1 VASFATAAATPA
13 ATTAMPA
20 SLSAISSVLSVAP
33 RVADALAAGRPVVAL
48 ESTLITHGFAHP
60 MGVQAAR
67 RAEAAVRGGG
77 AEPATVAVCEGR
89 LVVGLA
95 ESELEEIALADSPRK
110 ASRATLALAL
120 ADGGW
125 AGTTVS
131 ATMIAAA
138 LAGVRVFATGG
149 IGGVHRGGAESMDI
163 SADLD
168 ELAQTPVLVVCAGPK
183 SVLDIDLT
191 LEYLE
196 TRGVPVLGWQTTA
209 LAGFYA
215 RDSGRILAGSVA
227 DAADAARVAS
237 THWNL
242 KLASGLL
249 ICVPLPVDAAL
260 SREDAESA
268 IAQAVADSE
277 AADIHGPAATPFVL
291 ARVAALTEGRSVTA
305 NLALIENNA
314 RVAASIAV
322 AIAAESANRR

>member
-1 VASFATAAATPA
+1 VNELAPA
-13 ATTAMPA
+13 VE
-20 SLSAISSVLSVAP
+20 IAP
-33 RVADALAAGRPVVAL
+33 RVAAALSEGRPVVAL

-60 MGVQAAR
+60 MGVDAAR
-67 RAEAAVRGGG
+67 RAEAAVRAGG
-77 AEPATVAVCEGR
+77 AEPATVAVHGGR
-89 LVVGLA
+89 LIIGLT
-95 ESELEEIALADSPRK
+95 ESELEQIALADSPRK

-120 ADGGW
+120 AGGGW

-149 IGGVHRGGAESMDI
+149 IGGVHRGGASSMDI

-215 RDSGRILAGSVA
+215 RDSGRVLAGSVA

-237 THWNL
+237 LHWSL
-242 KLASGLL
+242 RLSTGLL
-249 ICVPLPVDAAL
+249 VCVPLPEDAAL
-260 SREDAESA
+260 SRNEAETA

-277 AADIHGPAATPFVL
+277 AAGIHGPAATPFVL
-291 ARVAALTEGRSVTA
+291 ARVAELTGGRSVTA

-314 RVAASIAV
+314 SVAGSIAV
-322 AIAAESANRR
+322 ALNETAR

>member
-1 VASFATAAATPA
+1 
-13 ATTAMPA
+13 MNE
-20 SLSAISSVLSVAP
+20 LLSVAP

-48 ESTLITHGFAHP
+48 ESTLITHGFTYP
-60 MGVQAAR
+60 MGVGAAR
-67 RAEAAVRGGG
+67 RAEAAVRAVG
-77 AEPATVAVCEGR
+77 AEPATVAVADGR
-89 LVVGLA
+89 LVVGL
-95 ESELEEIALADSPRK
+95 SDDELEQIAQADSPAK
-110 ASRATLALAL
+110 ASRGTLALAL
-120 ADGGW
+120 ASGGW

-138 LAGVRVFATGG
+138 LAGIRVFATGG
-149 IGGVHRGGAESMDI
+149 IGGVHRGGASSMDI

-196 TRGVPVLGWQTTA
+196 TLGVPVLGWQTTA

-215 RDSGRILAGSVA
+215 RDSGRVLAGFVD

-237 THWNL
+237 VHWGL
-242 KLASGLL
+242 GLSSGLL
-249 ICVPLPVDAAL
+249 ICNPLPADAAL
-260 SREDAESA
+260 LREEAETA

-277 AADIHGPAATPFVL
+277 AAGIHGPAATPYVL
-291 ARVAALTEGRSVTA
+291 AHVAELTAGRSVRA

-314 RVAASIAV
+314 RVAAEIAV
-322 AIAAESANRR
+322 AMSGS

>member
-1 VASFATAAATPA
+1 VTD
-13 ATTAMPA
+13 
-20 SLSAISSVLSVAP
+20 LSSVLEVAP
-33 RVADALAAGRPVVAL
+33 RVAAALAAGSPVVAL

-60 MGVQAAR
+60 MGVEAAR
-67 RAEAAVRGGG
+67 RAESAVRTGG
-77 AEPATVAVCEGR
+77 AEPATVAVRAGK
-89 LVVGLA
+89 LVVGL
-95 ESELEEIALADSPRK
+95 SDSDLEEIATAESPRK
-110 ASRATLALAL
+110 ASRATLGLAL
-120 ADGGW
+120 AEGGW

-149 IGGVHRGGAESMDI
+149 IGGVHRGGERTMDI

-168 ELAQTPVLVVCAGPK
+168 ELARTAVLVVCAGPK

-215 RDSGRILAGSVA
+215 RDSGRVLAGSVA
-227 DAADAARVAS
+227 DAAGAARVAR
-237 THWNL
+237 THWAFGL
-242 KLASGLL
+242 SSGLL
-249 ICVPLPVDAAL
+249 ICNPVPAHAAL
-260 SREDAESA
+260 PREAAESA

-277 AADIHGPAATPFVL
+277 AAGIHGPEATPYVL
-291 ARVAALTEGRSVTA
+291 ARVAALTNGRSVAA

-314 RVAASIAV
+314 LVAASIAV
-322 AIAAESANRR
+322 ELSRQ

>member
-1 VASFATAAATPA
+1 MTQLS
-13 ATTAMPA
+13 
-20 SLSAISSVLSVAP
+20 SSSLGLSAALSSVLAVAP
-33 RVADALAAGRPVVAL
+33 RVAEAVAAGRPVVAL

-67 RAEAAVRGGG
+67 RAEAAVRAGG
-77 AEPATVAVCEGR
+77 AEPATVAVHGGR
-89 LVVGLA
+89 LVVGLS
-95 ESELEEIALADSPRK
+95 ESELEEIAVAEAPFK

-120 ADGGW
+120 AGGGW

-149 IGGVHRGGAESMDI
+149 IGGVHRGGATSMDI

-215 RDSGRILAGSVA
+215 RDSGRLLAGSVA
-227 DAADAARVAS
+227 DGLDAARIAS
-237 THWNL
+237 THWRL
-242 KLASGLL
+242 GLSSGLL
-249 ICVPLPVDAAL
+249 ICVPLPAEAAL
-260 SREDAESA
+260 SREEAESA

-277 AADIHGPAATPFVL
+277 AAGIHGPAATPDVL
-291 ARVAALTEGRSVTA
+291 ARVAALTDGRSVTA

-322 AIAAESANRR
+322 ALALVK

>member
-1 VASFATAAATPA
+1 VTD
-13 ATTAMPA
+13 
-20 SLSAISSVLSVAP
+20 LSSVLEVAP

-60 MGVQAAR
+60 MGVDAAR
-67 RAEAAVRGGG
+67 RAESAVRAGG
-77 AEPATVAVCEGR
+77 AEPATVAVRKGR
-89 LVVGLA
+89 LVVGLSD
-95 ESELEEIALADSPRK
+95 SELEEVATADSPRK

-120 ADGGW
+120 AEGGW

-149 IGGVHRGGAESMDI
+149 IGGVHRGGERTMDI

-168 ELAQTPVLVVCAGPK
+168 ELSRTPMVVVCAGPK
-183 SVLDIDLT
+183 SVLDIDRT

-215 RDSGRILAGSVA
+215 RDSGRVLSGSVA
-227 DAADAARVAS
+227 DASAAARVARA
-237 THWNL
+237 HWAL
-242 KLASGLL
+242 RLDSGLL
-249 ICVPLPVDAAL
+249 IAVPLPEEAAL
-260 SREDAESA
+260 STQEAETA

-277 AADIHGPAATPFVL
+277 AAGIHGPEATPYVL
-291 ARVAALTEGRSVTA
+291 ARVAALTNGRSVAA

-314 RVAASIAV
+314 LVAASIAV
-322 AIAAESANRR
+322 ALAAANG